1 MDFRVRPELIRI
13 APYVPGKPVE
23 EVEREYGVTRAVKL
37 ASNENPL
44 GPSPAAVKAVQDVLS
59 GLHRYPDGAG
69 TALRRAIA
77 AKVNVDADL
86 VILGNGSD
94 EVVDLLC
101 KVLLTPGDEAVMATP
116 TFGIYRIAV
125 LAHQGAPVEVPLAA
139 GRHDLDSMVARV
151 GARTK
156 LFFVCNPNSPTGTA
170 LPRREVMGAI
180 ERLPDHVVAVCDH
193 AYEDYATAA
202 DFPYGA
208 TLLQGDRPV
217 VVLRTFSKIY
227 GLAGLRIGYGVGPA
241 ALVGWMNRVRLPF
254 NASTVAQAAAIAALS
269 DDAHVRASRMVNAA
283 GKTYLTREC
292 TRLGLTWLPSE
303 ANFVYV
309 NLGRDGRPV
318 FERLLRE
325 GVIVRHFEGPWLR
338 ITIGM
343 PEENTRCIEAL
354 EMALKDEGEKG

>member
-1 MDFRVRPELIRI
+1 MDFRVRPELSRI

-23 EVEREYGVTRAVKL
+23 EVEREFGVTHAVKL

-44 GPSPAAVKAVQDVLS
+44 GPSPAALKAIQDVLS

-77 AKVNVDADL
+77 AKLTVDPDH

-101 KVLLTPGDEAVMATP
+101 KILLTPGDEAVMATP

-125 LAHQGAPVEVPLAA
+125 LAHQGVPVEVPLAA
-139 GRHDLDSMVARV
+139 GRHDLDAMMARV
-151 GARTK
+151 SARTR
-156 LFFVCNPNSPTGTA
+156 LLFVCNPNSPTGTA
-170 LPRREVMGAI
+170 LSGPDVMAAVD
-180 ERLPDHVVAVCDH
+180 RLPAHVVAVCDH
-193 AYEDYATAA
+193 AYEDYATAS
-202 DFPYGA
+202 DFPFGSR
-208 TLLQGDRPV
+208 LLSSGRPV

-241 ALVGWMNRVRLPF
+241 ALIAWMNRVRLPF
-254 NASTVAQAAAIAALS
+254 NASTVAQAAAIAALG

-283 GKTYLTREC
+283 GKTYFAKEYA
-292 TRLGLTWLPSE
+292 RLGLTWYPSE
-303 ANFVYV
+303 SNFMYV
-309 NLGRDGRPV
+309 NLGRDGRAV

-325 GVIVRHFEGPWLR
+325 GVIVRHFDGPWLR
-338 ITIGM
+338 ITIGL
-343 PEENTRCIEAL
+343 PDENTRCVAAL
-354 EMALKDEGEKG
+354 ERALRD